1 METKLNSVEAGTK
14 AGSWFKPKKG
24 SVFPRKKRLV
34 KRMMFDYLVQSV
46 GSVCSPC
53 FFSSRRGAS
62 SHQENKGLCCRKI
75 VSPSKVS
82 NADWV

>member
-14 AGSWFKPKKG
+14 TGSWFKPKKG

-46 GSVCSPC
+46 SSLCSSC
-53 FFSSRRGAS
+53 FFCPRLGAS
-62 SHQENKGLCCRKI
+62 PQANDGYSRCRKI
-75 VSPSKVS
+75 ISPTKVS
-82 NADWV
+82 NADCI

>member
-14 AGSWFKPKKG
+14 TGSWFKPKKG

-46 GSVCSPC
+46 SSLYSSC
-53 FFSSRRGAS
+53 FFCPRLGAS
-62 SHQENKGLCCRKI
+62 PQANDGYSRCRKI
-75 VSPSKVS
+75 ISPTKVS
-82 NADWV
+82 NADCI